1 MASHTISGN
10 RISKG
15 TSWVFSNSLSLIVN
29 STTNHTFSV
38 SAYCYLL
45 ILIICRWNWLI
56 LSFQQKSHICPYCIH
71 FPQSFLRA
79 LGPIVLFTVLM
90 LSLVVV
96 IVYTQDGEIH
106 RWYGRTGRLSH
117 GIETFH
123 KWDSP
128 SGGGISEKSG
138 SFCVT
143 HPKCKSLNLTGSCC
157 PTLEGDLL
165 GCCVR
170 NNSNTHPHQS
180 NATCTKHPRCWSLNL
195 TTDCCPTA
203 NGNILECCDLPNDAI
218 WGNFDEAVTKLTN
231 ALMVR

>member
-1 MASHTISGN
+1 MTLQEGTKNELGGSYGSINDTTESDDRDY
-10 RISKG
+10 RIGESYYLRK
-15 TSWVFSNSLSLIVN
+15 SNKQRYI
-29 STTNHTFSV
+29 
-38 SAYCYLL
+38 
-45 ILIICRWNWLI
+45 
-56 LSFQQKSHICPYCIH
+56 
-71 FPQSFLRA
+71 SFLRA

-180 NATCTKHPRCWSLNL
+180 NATCSKHPRCWSLGL

-218 WGNFDEAVTKLTN
+218 
-231 ALMVR
+231 